1 MSYLE
6 YISTDIDALKL
17 KDSVKKAKD
26 IFASCTL
33 SHLPVVKN
41 NYLLGLLAENDI
53 QVIENDNDNIEVH
66 QDLIQNI
73 NISHTTLWID
83 LLKQFANFQ
92 SNILPIVDSA
102 HLYLG
107 YYELNDVLHQFSET
121 PFLNEVGLLL
131 IVEKNSSEYSFSE
144 IAQIIESND
153 ARLLGALVSKRDA
166 NTVQVTLKITDH
178 DINNTIQTFRRYNYH
193 IISENLEDKYLDQ
206 LKNRSEYLQK
216 YLNI

>member
-1 MSYLE
+1 MTYLE

-26 IFASCTL
+26 IFANCSL

-41 NYLLGLLAENDI
+41 SYLLGLLAENDI
-53 QVIENDNDNIEVH
+53 QVLENENDNIEAH
-66 QDLIQNI
+66 QDLIQSI
-73 NISHTTLWID
+73 NISHTMLWID
-83 LLKQFANFQ
+83 LLKQFATFR
-92 SNILPIVDSA
+92 SNILPIIDDD

-107 YYELNDVLHQFSET
+107 YYELNDVLHQFLET

-144 IAQIIESND
+144 IAQIVESNN
-153 ARLLGALVSKRDA
+153 ARLLGALVTKRSVD
-166 NTVQVTLKITDH
+166 TVQVTLKITDH

-193 IISENLEDKYLDQ
+193 VISENLEDKYLDQ